1 MILFLCYFSHLYFS
15 QSYKFIAAYTMVYY
29 WLELHMFVYEYSI
42 AVIYLLFIH
51 PLVYPRPEPSYLSS
65 FGRDGY
71 TICTQTHIYGIFVDC
86 SILFSR
92 LIGNFE
98 HSERMFSVQRSGNYV

>member
-1 MILFLCYFSHLYFS
+1 
-15 QSYKFIAAYTMVYY
+15 MVYY

-51 PLVYPRPEPSYLSS
+51 PPVYPRPEPSYLSS

-71 TICTQTHIYGIFVDC
+71 TICSAHKHKYMEF
-86 SILFSR
+86 L
-92 LIGNFE
+92 LIVRFCF
-98 HSERMFSVQRSGNYV
+98 RV